1 MAIRDETRMLLESMG
16 RLFEDKCT
24 KQVVDASEKGAF
36 ASQLWQA
43 VAETGVPLAALPESA
58 GGADAEWSDL
68 YAVLRVAGR
77 YSAPIPLAET
87 MLAGWVAA
95 SAGLETVDGPMTV
108 GPVRSGDKL
117 TLERDGN
124 GWRLSGTASRL
135 PYATSAERV
144 VLIVD
149 GPEGEMAVGLERT
162 GGAEVAPGK
171 NIAKEDRDTLAFHAV
186 HLSADAAAPVHPG
199 VSRDALYRRGALAR
213 ATMMSGALEKAMDLA
228 VTYAQ
233 ERQQFGRPISKFQ
246 AVQQNLA
253 VLAGQTA
260 AAVAAANLGIEALS
274 CGDPDREALLIA
286 VAKTRVGEAATL
298 ACEIAHQVHGAI
310 GFTRNTRCRCR
321 RGASGPGARNS
332 APIRNGRLGWAA
344 ISAAM
349 APIRCGQRSR
359 PDAAHAG
366 TADVRIPERVWTK
379 PLCAM
384 AGPSWT

>member
-24 KQVVDASEKGAF
+24 KQVADLAETGVF
-36 ASQLWQA
+36 AADLWAA
-43 VAETGVPLAALPESA
+43 VAETGVALAALPESA

-68 YAVLRVAGR
+68 YAALRVAGR
-77 YSAPIPLAET
+77 FSAPIPLAET

-95 SAGLETVDGPMTV
+95 SAGLDTVDGPMTV
-108 GPVRSGDKL
+108 GPVRAGDKL

-135 PYATSAERV
+135 PYASSAERI

-149 GPEGEMAVGLERT
+149 GPDGEMAVALDGVA
-162 GGAEVAPGK
+162 GAEVATGK
-171 NIAKEDRDTLAFHAV
+171 NIANEARDTLTFAGLHI
-186 HLSADAAAPVHPG
+186 SADAAGMLTGG
-199 VSRDALYRRGALAR
+199 VSRAALYRRGALAR

-233 ERQQFGRPISKFQ
+233 ERVQFGRPISKFQ

-260 AAVAAANLGIEALS
+260 VAIAAANLGIQNL
-274 CGDPDREALLIA
+274 GHPDPEREEVLIA
-286 VAKTRVGEAATL
+286 IAKTRVGEAATL

-310 GFTRNTRCRCR
+310 GFTKEYSLQLSTR
-321 RGASGPGARNS
+321 
-332 APIRNGRLGWAA
+332 RLWSWREEFGSDPEWAVKVGNYFCA
-344 ISAAM
+344 KGGDALWPTLTAA
-349 APIRCGQRSR
+349 
-359 PDAAHAG
+359 
-366 TADVRIPERVWTK
+366 
-379 PLCAM
+379 
-384 AGPSWT
+384 

>member
-16 RLFEDKCT
+16 RLFEDKST
-24 KQVVDASEKGAF
+24 KQVIDAAEKGVF
-36 ASQLWQA
+36 AADLWQA

-68 YAVLRVAGR
+68 YAALRVAGR
-77 YSAPIPLAET
+77 FSAPIPLAET

-95 SAGLETVDGPMTV
+95 SAGLDTVDGPMTV
-108 GPVRSGDKL
+108 GPVRSGDRL
-117 TLERDGN
+117 SLERDGN

-135 PYATSAERV
+135 PYATAVSRI
-144 VLIVD
+144 VLLAD
-149 GPEGEMAVGLERT
+149 GPDGEMAVALDGT
-162 GGAEVAPGK
+162 AGAEVVKGH
-171 NIAKEDRDTLAFHAV
+171 NIAKEARDTLTFNAV
-186 HLSADAAAPVHPG
+186 RLSADAAAPVKG
-199 VSRDALYRRGALAR
+199 GITRAALYRRGALAR

-233 ERQQFGRPISKFQ
+233 ERVQFGRPISKLQ

-274 CGDPDREALLIA
+274 CGDPEREEFLIA

-310 GFTRNTRCRCR
+310 GFTKEYALQLSTRRLWSWREEFGPDPEWAARVGALACA
-321 RGASGPGARNS
+321 RGADALWPT
-332 APIRNGRLGWAA
+332 LTEAA
-344 ISAAM
+344 
-349 APIRCGQRSR
+349 
-359 PDAAHAG
+359 
-366 TADVRIPERVWTK
+366 
-379 PLCAM
+379 
-384 AGPSWT
+384 